1 MSGEDFIDSNVF
13 LYMFGETD
21 VHKRQQAES
30 LVRRSLENDTGCI
43 SFQVVQETLNILIQ
57 KLGATPARAR
67 LLLEDVLVPLW
78 RINPTASLYH
88 SSLHVQVRYGFS
100 FYDSLIVAAALEA
113 GCTRLYTEDLRHGQQ
128 IERLTIQNPFLAPQ
142 LRTSSETSE

>member
-13 LYMFGETD
+13 IYMFGETD
-21 VHKRQQAES
+21 IRKRQQAES

-43 SFQVVQETLNILIQ
+43 SFQVVQETLNILTR

-78 RINPTASLYH
+78 RINPTLSLYQ
-88 SSLHVQVRYGFS
+88 SGLSVQARYGFS
-100 FYDSLIVAAALEA
+100 FYDSLIVASALEA
-113 GCTRLYTEDLRHGQQ
+113 GCIRLYTEDLRHGQQ
-128 IERLTIQNPFLAPQ
+128 IERLTILNPFLETMP
-142 LRTSSETSE
+142 RTF